1 MKLLN
6 VLVWAGLL
14 CSSTLTTLAAAPGSQ
29 WVAFNDQG
37 AVGNPNDTAYT
48 IASLGTSS
56 GALKSIDSGG
66 ALPVSLSITNN
77 PGPAVAG
84 TMAAPNPGTPAYN
97 IFNGY
102 IDWTTAPDPGFHVY
116 PANTIGYRFPGLNPN
131 NQYKFVATS
140 VRGGTAPTPGNEY
153 TNRWTQAELVGAISY
168 TPAHSANVITSNQFP
183 AALTGSQAAW
193 NAGVNLS
200 GEVIEWDDI
209 VPAANGTFTILTK
222 QYRGAFP
229 GGSGANALYTFG
241 LSALRLEEFATGP
254 SIAITAPGNNAVVV
268 LP

>member
-102 IDWTTAPDPGFHVY
+102 IDWTTAPDPGFHIY
-116 PANTIGYRFPGLNPN
+116 PTNTIGYRFTGLNPN

-153 TNRWTQAELVGAISY
+153 TNRWTQAELVEADREIAVLLGRARVH
-168 TPAHSANVITSNQFP
+168 P
-183 AALTGSQAAW
+183 QAR
-193 NAGVNLS
+193 
-200 GEVIEWDDI
+200 I
-209 VPAANGTFTILTK
+209 
-222 QYRGAFP
+222 
-229 GGSGANALYTFG
+229 
-241 LSALRLEEFATGP
+241 GP
-254 SIAITAPGNNAVVV
+254 SDDRQAPPGSLDGLRDEHLENGGRRR
-268 LP
+268 